1 LAQLTGVIL
10 GRPESTTGT
19 GKTGRSWTQ
28 HKYTVLTEDGKRSM
42 TTFDN
47 AAFGEIKEG
56 QTYKLTYTEKP
67 NPKSPQYPY
76 LNLEA
81 WVLTDPIEP
90 KQVSRGD
97 FLRSREQCT
106 MENMIIA
113 TSGDWDASLT
123 LYEKLAEWE
132 TARVAGAVN
141 ISPIVVEEP
150 VVPEA
155 SVTTAEPSEATVDAE
170 STLVA
175 LKALS
180 AARFKDGVEVL
191 NVAKLKALC
200 AKTYKNE
207 DLKGKNLRELNIEE
221 LHSLTKTVEV
231 QVEELAG
238 E

>member
-1 LAQLTGVIL
+1 MAQLTGVIL
-10 GRPESTTGT
+10 GRPESTSGT

-81 WVLTDPIEP
+81 WVLTEAAATQTKP
-90 KQVSRGD
+90 VTRGD
-97 FLRSREQCT
+97 FQRSKEQCT
-106 MENMIIA
+106 MENMLIA
-113 TSGDWDASLT
+113 TQGDWDLAIA
-123 LYEKLAEWE
+123 LYDQLADWEAQRVGVSTQVKTEVAEVKEPVKAIEAAGKALAE
-132 TARVAGAVN
+132 
-141 ISPIVVEEP
+141 I
-150 VVPEA
+150 
-155 SVTTAEPSEATVDAE
+155 EATVDAD
-170 STLVA
+170 STLAA
-175 LKALS
+175 LKTLS

-200 AKTYKNE
+200 TKTY
-207 DLKGKNLRELNIEE
+207 KGKNLRELNIEE
-221 LHSLTKTVEV
+221 LHSLTKMVEI
-231 QVEELAG
+231 QVEKIAG